1 MTTIKKQAFW
11 SEPIG
16 KVDLQ
21 QAAVVKT
28 GTTIIDAV
36 KEMKYNQIGCVLV
49 LDAKKKLI
57 GILSNGDLMHNFVGS
72 TLSGDTPVDTIM
84 TKAPFSATPV
94 LTVQEALEIFEA
106 KRPPVVVTD
115 VMMPRLDGES
125 LFKHLLEDKLAEK
138 ELMLI
143 GHLPQLP
150 ELIHYLTGRGPS
162 LPPAGLFALDTNGTE
177 AKILWAF
184 APSDT

>member
-21 QAAVVKT
+21 QAAVVQT
-28 GTTIIDAV
+28 GTSIIDAV

-84 TKAPFSATPV
+84 TKAPFSASPA
-94 LTVQEALEIFEA
+94 LTVQEALEIFDSN
-106 KRPPVVVTD
+106 KFR
-115 VMMPRLDGES
+115 
-125 LFKHLLEDKLAEK
+125 
-138 ELMLI
+138 
-143 GHLPQLP
+143 HLP
-150 ELIHYLTGRGPS
+150 ILTGNTVEGILSVRGLMTFISEHLPLRVMN
-162 LPPAGLFALDTNGTE
+162 LPPDSSLIASHTAGE
-177 AKILWAF
+177 
-184 APSDT
+184 

>member
-1 MTTIKKQAFW
+1 MTTRKKHTFW
-11 SEPIG
+11 SEPIS

-49 LDAKKKLI
+49 LDAKKRLI

-84 TKAPFSATPV
+84 TKAPFSASPA
-94 LTVQEALEIFEA
+94 LTVQEALEIFDSN
-106 KRPPVVVTD
+106 KFR
-115 VMMPRLDGES
+115 
-125 LFKHLLEDKLAEK
+125 
-138 ELMLI
+138 
-143 GHLPQLP
+143 HLP
-150 ELIHYLTGRGPS
+150 ILTGNTVEGILSVRGLMTFISEHLPLRVMN
-162 LPPAGLFALDTNGTE
+162 LPPDSSLIASHTAGE
-177 AKILWAF
+177 
-184 APSDT
+184 